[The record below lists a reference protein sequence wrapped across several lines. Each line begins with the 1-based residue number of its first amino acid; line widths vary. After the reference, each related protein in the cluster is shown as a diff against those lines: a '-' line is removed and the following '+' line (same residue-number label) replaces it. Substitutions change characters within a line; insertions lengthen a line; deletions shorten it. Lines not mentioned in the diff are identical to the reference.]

1 MNMLIKVFLGGIM
14 REKVAEIL
22 EKVRPILQRDGGDVE
37 FDSFDKDSGTVY
49 VKMKGACAGCM
60 YIDQTL
66 SSGIE
71 VILCEE
77 VPGVNAVKVVEEGLS
92 M

>member
-1 MNMLIKVFLGGIM
+1 MN
-14 REKVAEIL
+14 EIVQQIENTL
-22 EKVRPILQRDGGDVE
+22 DKLRPFIQRDGGDVE

>member
-1 MNMLIKVFLGGIM
+1 MN
-14 REKVAEIL
+14 EIEQQIENTL
-22 EKVRPILQRDGGDVE
+22 DKLRPFIQRDGGDVE

-77 VPGVNAVKVVEEGLS
+77 VPGVSCRRRIINVN
-92 M
+92 

>member
-1 MNMLIKVFLGGIM
+1 MN
-14 REKVAEIL
+14 EIEQQIENTL
-22 EKVRPILQRDGGDVE
+22 DKLRPFIQRDGGDVE

-49 VKMKGACAGCM
+49 VNMKGACAGCM

>member
-1 MNMLIKVFLGGIM
+1 MN
-14 REKVAEIL
+14 EIEQQIENTL
-22 EKVRPILQRDGGDVE
+22 DKLRPFIQRDGGDVE

-49 VKMKGACAGCM
+49 VKMKGACGGCM

>member
-1 MNMLIKVFLGGIM
+1 MN
-14 REKVAEIL
+14 EIEQQIENTL
-22 EKVRPILQRDGGDVE
+22 DKLRPFIQRDGGDVE

-77 VPGVNAVKVVEEGLS
+77 VHGVNSVKFVEEGLS

>member
-1 MNMLIKVFLGGIM
+1 MN
-14 REKVAEIL
+14 EIEQQIENTL
-22 EKVRPILQRDGGDVE
+22 DKLRPFIQRDGGDVE

-49 VKMKGACAGCM
+49 VKMNGACAGCM

>member
-1 MNMLIKVFLGGIM
+1 MN
-14 REKVAEIL
+14 EIEQQIENTL
-22 EKVRPILQRDGGDVE
+22 DKLRPFIQRDGGDVE

-77 VPGVNAVKVVEEGLS
+77 VPGVNAVKVVEKGLS

>member
-1 MNMLIKVFLGGIM
+1 MN
-14 REKVAEIL
+14 EIEQQIENTL
-22 EKVRPILQRDGGDVE
+22 DKLRPFIQRDGGDVE

-71 VILCEE
+71 AILCEE

>member
-1 MNMLIKVFLGGIM
+1 MN
-14 REKVAEIL
+14 EIEQQIENTL
-22 EKVRPILQRDGGDVE
+22 DKLRPFIQRDGGDVE

-71 VILCEE
+71 VILCE
-77 VPGVNAVKVVEEGLS
+77 
-92 M
+92 

>member
-1 MNMLIKVFLGGIM
+1 MN
-14 REKVAEIL
+14 EIEQQIENTL
-22 EKVRPILQRDGGDVE
+22 DKLRPFIQRDGGDVE

-66 SSGIE
+66 SSGI
-71 VILCEE
+71 
-77 VPGVNAVKVVEEGLS
+77 
-92 M
+92 

>member
-1 MNMLIKVFLGGIM
+1 
-14 REKVAEIL
+14 
-22 EKVRPILQRDGGDVE
+22 
-37 FDSFDKDSGTVY
+37 
-49 VKMKGACAGCM
+49 MKGACAGCM

>member
-1 MNMLIKVFLGGIM
+1 MN
-14 REKVAEIL
+14 EIEQQIESTL
-22 EKVRPILQRDGGDVE
+22 DKLRPFIQRDGGDVE

-77 VPGVNAVKVVEEGLS
+77 VPGVNAVKVIEEGLS

>member
-1 MNMLIKVFLGGIM
+1 MN
-14 REKVAEIL
+14 EIEQQIENTL
-22 EKVRPILQRDGGDVE
+22 DKLRPFIQRDGGDVE

-66 SSGIE
+66 SFGIE

>member
-1 MNMLIKVFLGGIM
+1 MN
-14 REKVAEIL
+14 EIEQQIENTL
-22 EKVRPILQRDGGDVE
+22 DKLRP
-37 FDSFDKDSGTVY
+37 F
-49 VKMKGACAGCM
+49 AGCM

>member
-1 MNMLIKVFLGGIM
+1 MN
-14 REKVAEIL
+14 EIEQQIENTL
-22 EKVRPILQRDGGDVE
+22 DKLRPFIQRDGGDVE

-77 VPGVNAVKVVEEGLS
+77 VPGVNAVKVVE
-92 M
+92 

>member
-1 MNMLIKVFLGGIM
+1 MN
-14 REKVAEIL
+14 EIEQQIENTL
-22 EKVRPILQRDGGDVE
+22 DKLRPFIQRDGGDVE

>member
-1 MNMLIKVFLGGIM
+1 MN
-14 REKVAEIL
+14 EIEQQIENTL
-22 EKVRPILQRDGGDVE
+22 DKLRPFIQRDGGDVE

-49 VKMKGACAGCM
+49 VKMRGACAGCM

>member
-1 MNMLIKVFLGGIM
+1 MN
-14 REKVAEIL
+14 EIEQQIENTL
-22 EKVRPILQRDGGDVE
+22 DKLRPFIQRDGGDVE

-77 VPGVNAVKVVEEGLS
+77 VPGVNAVKVVEEWLS

>member
-1 MNMLIKVFLGGIM
+1 MN
-14 REKVAEIL
+14 EIEQQIENTL
-22 EKVRPILQRDGGDVE
+22 DKLRPFIQRDGGDVE

-77 VPGVNAVKVVEEGLS
+77 VPGVNAAKVVEEGLS

>member
-1 MNMLIKVFLGGIM
+1 MN
-14 REKVAEIL
+14 EIEQQIENTL
-22 EKVRPILQRDGGDVE
+22 DKLRPFIQRAGGDVE

>member
-1 MNMLIKVFLGGIM
+1 MN
-14 REKVAEIL
+14 EIEQQIENTL
-22 EKVRPILQRDGGDVE
+22 DKLRPFIQRDGGDVE

-77 VPGVNAVKVVEEGLS
+77 VPGVNAVKVVEEGL
-92 M
+92 

>member
-1 MNMLIKVFLGGIM
+1 MN
-14 REKVAEIL
+14 EIEQQIENTL
-22 EKVRPILQRDGGDVE
+22 DKLRPFIQRDGGDVE

-77 VPGVNAVKVVEEGLS
+77 VPGVNAVKVVEEGLP

>member
-1 MNMLIKVFLGGIM
+1 MN
-14 REKVAEIL
+14 EIEQQIENTL
-22 EKVRPILQRDGGDVE
+22 DKLRPFIQRDGGDVE

-71 VILCEE
+71 VIVCEE

>member
-1 MNMLIKVFLGGIM
+1 MN
-14 REKVAEIL
+14 EIEQQIENTL
-22 EKVRPILQRDGGDVE
+22 DKLKPFIQRDGGDVE

-49 VKMKGACAGCM
+49 VKMKGACVGCM

>member
-1 MNMLIKVFLGGIM
+1 MN
-14 REKVAEIL
+14 EIEQQIENTL
-22 EKVRPILQRDGGDVE
+22 DKLRPFIQRDGGDVE

-49 VKMKGACAGCM
+49 VKVKGACAGCM

>member
-1 MNMLIKVFLGGIM
+1 MN
-14 REKVAEIL
+14 EIEQQIENTL
-22 EKVRPILQRDGGDVE
+22 DKLRPFIQRDGGDVE

-77 VPGVNAVKVVEEGLS
+77 VPGVNAVKIVEEGLS

>member
-1 MNMLIKVFLGGIM
+1 MSLRLRYMN
-14 REKVAEIL
+14 EIEQQIENTL
-22 EKVRPILQRDGGDVE
+22 DKLRPFIQRDGGDVE

>member
-1 MNMLIKVFLGGIM
+1 MN
-14 REKVAEIL
+14 EIEQQIDNTL
-22 EKVRPILQRDGGDVE
+22 DKLRPFIQRDGGDVE

>member
-1 MNMLIKVFLGGIM
+1 MN
-14 REKVAEIL
+14 EIEQQIENTL
-22 EKVRPILQRDGGDVE
+22 DKLRPFIQRDGGDGE

>member
-1 MNMLIKVFLGGIM
+1 MN
-14 REKVAEIL
+14 EIEQQIENTL
-22 EKVRPILQRDGGDVE
+22 DKLRPFIQRDGGDVE

-49 VKMKGACAGCM
+49 VKMKGACADCM

>member
-1 MNMLIKVFLGGIM
+1 MN
-14 REKVAEIL
+14 EIEQQIENTL
-22 EKVRPILQRDGGDVE
+22 DKLRPFIQRDGGDVE

-92 M
+92 L

>member
-1 MNMLIKVFLGGIM
+1 MS
-14 REKVAEIL
+14 EIEQQIENTL
-22 EKVRPILQRDGGDVE
+22 DKLRPFIQRDGGDVE
-37 FDSFDKDSGTVY
+37 FDSFDEESGTVF

-77 VPGVNAVKVVEEGLS
+77 VPGVNAVKVVEEGTS
-92 M
+92 I

>member
-1 MNMLIKVFLGGIM
+1 MN
-14 REKVAEIL
+14 EIEQQIENTL
-22 EKVRPILQRDGGDVE
+22 DKLRPFIQRDGGDVE

-60 YIDQTL
+60 YINQTL

>member
-1 MNMLIKVFLGGIM
+1 MN
-14 REKVAEIL
+14 EIEQQIENTL
-22 EKVRPILQRDGGDVE
+22 DKLRPFIQRDGGDVE

-49 VKMKGACAGCM
+49 VTMKGACAGCM

>member
-1 MNMLIKVFLGGIM
+1 MN
-14 REKVAEIL
+14 EIEQQIENTL
-22 EKVRPILQRDGGDVE
+22 DKLSPFIQRDGGDVE

>member
-1 MNMLIKVFLGGIM
+1 MN
-14 REKVAEIL
+14 EIEQQIENTL
-22 EKVRPILQRDGGDVE
+22 EKIRPFIQRDGGDVE